1 MNPLH
6 LLVNHASRYIEEE
19 NGNKYLI
26 LDFTNENKDL
36 LKKYSDVWNGIKNEI
51 KTINGDKKKNDC
63 EKNYMKIKLNSD
75 DDLSLTHIIPNSRFF
90 IKI

>member
-1 MNPLH
+1 MNLLH

-51 KTINGDKKKNDC
+51 KTINGGKKKMIV
-63 EKNYMKIKLNSD
+63 KKI
-75 DDLSLTHIIPNSRFF
+75 T
-90 IKI
+90 

>member
-1 MNPLH
+1 MNLLH

-36 LKKYSDVWNGIKNEI
+36 LKKYSDVWNGIKNEM
-51 KTINGDKKKNDC
+51 KTINGGKKKMIV
-63 EKNYMKIKLNSD
+63 KKI
-75 DDLSLTHIIPNSRFF
+75 T
-90 IKI
+90 

>member
-51 KTINGDKKKNDC
+51 KTINGGKKK
-63 EKNYMKIKLNSD
+63 K
-75 DDLSLTHIIPNSRFF
+75 
-90 IKI
+90 

>member
-1 MNPLH
+1 MDILQLKKNDDCENTYSVNLLH

-51 KTINGDKKKNDC
+51 KTINDGKKKMIV
-63 EKNYMKIKLNSD
+63 KKI
-75 DDLSLTHIIPNSRFF
+75 T
-90 IKI
+90 

>member
-1 MNPLH
+1 MNPLY

-51 KTINGDKKKNDC
+51 KTINGGKKK
-63 EKNYMKIKLNSD
+63 K
-75 DDLSLTHIIPNSRFF
+75 
-90 IKI
+90 

>member
-51 KTINGDKKKNDC
+51 KTINGGKKKMIV
-63 EKNYMKIKLNSD
+63 KKI
-75 DDLSLTHIIPNSRFF
+75 T
-90 IKI
+90 

>member
-1 MNPLH
+1 MDILQLKKNDDCENTYSVNLLH

-51 KTINGDKKKNDC
+51 KTINGGKKKMIV
-63 EKNYMKIKLNSD
+63 KKI
-75 DDLSLTHIIPNSRFF
+75 T
-90 IKI
+90 

>member
-1 MNPLH
+1 MNPLY

-51 KTINGDKKKNDC
+51 KTINGGKKK
-63 EKNYMKIKLNSD
+63 
-75 DDLSLTHIIPNSRFF
+75 
-90 IKI
+90 

>member
-1 MNPLH
+1 MNPLY
-6 LLVNHASRYIEEE
+6 LLVNHASRYIGEE

-51 KTINGDKKKNDC
+51 KTINGGKKK
-63 EKNYMKIKLNSD
+63 MIV
-75 DDLSLTHIIPNSRFF
+75 
-90 IKI
+90 IKIT

>member
-1 MNPLH
+1 MY

-51 KTINGDKKKNDC
+51 KAINGGKKK
-63 EKNYMKIKLNSD
+63 KWLRKKLHEN
-75 DDLSLTHIIPNSRFF
+75 
-90 IKI
+90 

>member
-51 KTINGDKKKNDC
+51 KTINGGKKN
-63 EKNYMKIKLNSD
+63 
-75 DDLSLTHIIPNSRFF
+75 
-90 IKI
+90 

>member
-1 MNPLH
+1 MNPLY

-51 KTINGDKKKNDC
+51 KTINGGKKK
-63 EKNYMKIKLNSD
+63 MIV
-75 DDLSLTHIIPNSRFF
+75 
-90 IKI
+90 IKIT

>member
-51 KTINGDKKKNDC
+51 KTINGGKKK
-63 EKNYMKIKLNSD
+63 
-75 DDLSLTHIIPNSRFF
+75 
-90 IKI
+90 